1 MWKCR
6 FQKNPCD
13 IVSDQD
19 CYIERIYTYK
29 GRARVSEN
37 DFVKKG
43 DILIAGT
50 VPIEHP
56 SYPVEE
62 GKTME
67 HYTHA
72 DGKIVA
78 RVPYYFSFYMEA
90 GESKK
95 RAETL
100 LRDWIKENT
109 PKGAEILNKD
119 FYFDEKKGK
128 IRVYGTV
135 ETRQRVGVEKEIVI
149 DKQERGTKENSDRG

>member
-1 MWKCR
+1 
-6 FQKNPCD
+6 
-13 IVSDQD
+13 
-19 CYIERIYTYK
+19 
-29 GRARVSEN
+29 
-37 DFVKKG
+37 
-43 DILIAGT
+43 
-50 VPIEHP
+50 
-56 SYPVEE
+56 
-62 GKTME
+62 ME